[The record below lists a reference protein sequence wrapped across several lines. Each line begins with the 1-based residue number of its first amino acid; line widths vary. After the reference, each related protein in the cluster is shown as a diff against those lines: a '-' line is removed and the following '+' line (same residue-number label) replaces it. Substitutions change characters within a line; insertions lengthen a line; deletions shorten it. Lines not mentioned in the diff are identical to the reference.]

1 MVEGQPPPPR
11 KQALAQDGEG
21 KQLKIGSCISRIG
34 KTLGYLQ
41 GRIFMRLYPHLPIQ
55 TFTLNI
61 FADILWVYNL
71 MGLRGIR
78 DVVG

>member
-1 MVEGQPPPPR
+1 MRKKEWELVEGQPPPPR

-41 GRIFMRLYPHLPIQ
+41 GRIFMRLYPPLTYPDLYTQ
-55 TFTLNI
+55 YFC
-61 FADILWVYNL
+61 
-71 MGLRGIR
+71 
-78 DVVG
+78 